1 MPTLPTPDDP
11 LFAYVR
17 AAKQGG
23 VSDESLLGMLRQNG
37 WSDRRVYRALA
48 EYYSGMLGAA
58 VPVRRE
64 SSGNARDA
72 FLYLLNFITLGFWA
86 VALWQIWDDLVRR
99 LFPDA
104 LSYEGPSLRDDI
116 AWQVAM
122 IVVAFPIFAFVHT
135 LIQRE
140 LSQRPELYY
149 SPIRRW
155 LTYIALVIAAIT
167 ILCDAALAIQSL
179 IVGHLTTHFL
189 LDTLGLLVIG
199 GGIFVYYLTTME
211 PPQARS

>member
-1 MPTLPTPDDP
+1 MPTDPTSDDS
-11 LFAYVR
+11 LLAYVR
-17 AAKQGG
+17 AAKQHG
-23 VSDESLLGMLRQNG
+23 VSDETLLGMLRQNG
-37 WSDRRVYRALA
+37 WSDRRVYRALS
-48 EYYSGMLGAA
+48 EYYSGVLGAA
-58 VPVRRE
+58 VPMRRE

-99 LFPDA
+99 LFPVA

-140 LSQRPELYY
+140 LSQRPELYD

-167 ILCDAALAIQSL
+167 ILCDAALAVQSL

-199 GGIFVYYLTTME
+199 GGIFAYYLATID
-211 PPQARS
+211 PPRTRA